1 MERRG
6 TTEFLTQ
13 LEEVV
18 SAEEVKTVTKIKGR
32 RLKTIQEVLEEETII
47 KDRTEFSDHST
58 KIDQNQLDGM
68 QHSRCI
74 TLIVKFY

>member
-6 TTEFLTQ
+6 TTEFLAQ

-32 RLKTIQEVLEEETII
+32 RLKTIQES
-47 KDRTEFSDHST
+47 RTE
-58 KIDQNQLDGM
+58 QNFL
-68 QHSRCI
+68 I
-74 TLIVKFY
+74 TVPRWIKTS